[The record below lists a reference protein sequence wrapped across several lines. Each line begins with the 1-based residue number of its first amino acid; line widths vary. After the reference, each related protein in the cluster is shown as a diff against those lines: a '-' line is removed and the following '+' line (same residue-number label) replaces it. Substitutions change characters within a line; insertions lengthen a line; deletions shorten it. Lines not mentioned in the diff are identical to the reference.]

1 MSKRARKRSP
11 KKKKKKK
18 EKRNEN
24 RDILFLPTIGNV
36 FFANFKK
43 QIAQFVH

>member
-11 KKKKKKK
+11 KKKKK